1 MLSDDIRGKQKN
13 SGPRDLLD
21 LRDFKERSMKE
32 TPLTPKHEGADAK
45 LVDFAGFRMP
55 VQYSGVNDEHH
66 AVRER
71 VGLFDVSHMGEFIV
85 KGPQALDLIQK
96 VTTNDASE
104 LYTGKAQY
112 SCMPNL
118 EGGIV
123 DDLIVY
129 MLDEEKYMLVVNAAN
144 LEKDRDWILSWND
157 LDAELDDQSEKTALI
172 AIQGPKSPEI
182 LRELT
187 DTDIDGIKFY
197 HFEQGSVDGVKD
209 VIISATGYTGEKGYE
224 LYLSSQ
230 NAPAI
235 WDSLMEAGEAYGIKP
250 AGLAARDTLRL
261 EAGLCLYGNDIDDTS
276 SPLEARLSWITK
288 FTKDFVNRVA
298 LEEQKAN
305 GISRK
310 LVGFELL
317 EKGIPRKGYDIL
329 DENEKIIGRVTS
341 GTMSPTL
348 QKPIGM
354 GYVQKGYDKAETPL
368 LIDVRGRKRKG
379 KVVKLPFLKR

>member
-1 MLSDDIRGKQKN
+1 
-13 SGPRDLLD
+13 
-21 LRDFKERSMKE
+21 MKD
-32 TPLTPKHEGADAK
+32 TPLTPKHEELGAK
-45 LVDFAGFRMP
+45 LVEFAGFRMP
-55 VQYSGVNDEHH
+55 VQYSGVNEEHH

-71 VGLFDVSHMGEFIV
+71 AGLFDVSHMGEFII
-85 KGPQALDLIQK
+85 KGPEALDLIQK
-96 VTTNDASE
+96 VSSNDAST
-104 LYTGKAQY
+104 LVPGKAQY

-123 DDLIVY
+123 DDLIIY
-129 MLDEEKYMLVVNAAN
+129 KLEEERYMLVVNAAN
-144 LEKDRDWILSWND
+144 IEKDREWILSWND
-157 LDAELDDQSEKTALI
+157 FDAELEDRSDKTALI
-172 AIQGPKSPEI
+172 ALQGPSSPDI

-187 DTDIDGIKFY
+187 DTDIDGIPFY
-197 HFEQGSVDGVKD
+197 QFEIGSVNGASN
-209 VIISATGYTGEKGYE
+209 VIISATGYTGEKGFE
-224 LYLSSQ
+224 FYLA
-230 NAPAI
+230 NEDAPQL
-235 WDSLMEAGEAYGIKP
+235 WDALMKAGEPYDIRA

-261 EAGLCLYGNDIDDTS
+261 EAGLNLYGNDIDDTT

-288 FTKDFVNRVA
+288 FTKDFVNRAA

-329 DENEKIIGRVTS
+329 DENGNVIGRVTS

-354 GYVQKGYDKAETPL
+354 GYVPKGHDKAETP
-368 LIDVRGRKRKG
+368 IWVDVRGRAKKG
-379 KVVKLPFLKR
+379 QVVKMPFLKR